1 MKSVNDL
8 WEDMGSIEQEEM
20 PHVMTKLFS
29 IYEEHLKLYPNS
41 EESLQFFKNLDR
53 AITETSQC
61 NLNRR

>member
-8 WEDMGSIEQEEM
+8 WEDMGSLEEEEM
-20 PHVMTKLFS
+20 SHVMTKLFT
-29 IYEEHLKLYPNS
+29 IYEGHLKRDSNS
-41 EESLQFFKNLDR
+41 EESLSFFKNLDR

>member
-8 WEDMGSIEQEEM
+8 WEDMGSLELEDV
-20 PHVMTKLFS
+20 PLVMNKLFA
-29 IYEEHLKLYPNS
+29 IYENFLSRDPNS
-41 EESLQFFKNLDR
+41 EESLKFFKNLDR